1 MARKGK
7 SSSDCQLVGEK
18 TAARLILEARE
29 GFNAALE
36 ARNMAAIERVLSEDV
51 VLVPGDDAQL
61 MHGREAQL
69 EAWRSIYENMDSVR
83 YVRSPARIEVSED
96 GNLAAETGRW
106 TGGWTSQG
114 MQISYMG
121 RYFAKWRLDELEWK
135 IEAETF
141 VTIKRTG
148 GML

>member
-1 MARKGK
+1 MARKVK

-18 TAARLILEARE
+18 VAARLILEARE
-29 GFNAALE
+29 RFNDALE
-36 ARNMAAIERVLSEDV
+36 ARNMAAIEHVLSEDA

-61 MHGREAQL
+61 INGRAAQL
-69 EAWRSIYENMDSVR
+69 EAWQSIYENMDSVR
-83 YVRSPARIEVSED
+83 YVRSPGRIEVSED
-96 GNLAAETGRW
+96 GHLAAETGRW

-121 RYFAKWRLDELEWK
+121 RYFAKWRLEELVWK

>member
-7 SSSDCQLVGEK
+7 ASSDCQLVGEK
-18 TAARLILEARE
+18 SAARLILEARE
-29 GFNAALE
+29 GFNAALA
-36 ARNMAAIERVLSEDV
+36 ARDMAAIERVLGADV

-61 MHGREAQL
+61 IAGRAAQL
-69 EAWRSIYENMDSVR
+69 EAWQSIYDSMDQVR
-83 YVRSPARIEVSED
+83 YHRAPARIEVSED
-96 GNLAAETGRW
+96 GHLAAETGRW

-121 RYFAKWRLDELEWK
+121 RYFAKWRLEDLDWK

-141 VTIKRTG
+141 VTIRRSG

>member
-1 MARKGK
+1 MARKSKPG
-7 SSSDCQLVGEK
+7 SECQLVGEK

-29 GFNAALE
+29 AFNAALA
-36 ARNMAAIERVLSEDV
+36 ARDMAAIAGVLSEDV

-61 MHGREAQL
+61 ISGRPAQL
-69 EAWRSIYENMDSVR
+69 DAWQSIYAKMDSVR
-83 YVRSPARIEVSED
+83 YVRVPARIEVAED
-96 GNLAAETGRW
+96 GHLAAENGRW

-121 RYFAKWRLDELEWK
+121 RYFAKWRLDELDWK